1 MLTYMPFLAIDRS
14 WLLCFLKWFHAV
26 VVLFDCWRCLWL
38 LLFVAH
44 LSWKLRW
51 VFLITCCPSVHLT
64 VCKLFT
70 FSSSSLEPLG
80 QFQPNLAQS
89 ILGWMRFKCV
99 QMNDPFS
106 RGYNYKIA
114 KIHWRNLKNLLKNHR
129 TNVNQTW
136 HKASLGE
143 GDLSLFKW
151 SPPLALFQGKIITK

>member
-1 MLTYMPFLAIDRS
+1 MVALF
-14 WLLCFLKWFHAV
+14 FKV
-26 VVLFDCWRCLWL
+26 VSCCCHFVWL
-38 LLFVAH
+38 LLFLGH

-51 VFLITCCPSVHLT
+51 AFLITCCPSVHLT

-89 ILGWMRFKCV
+89 ILGWMRFKFV

-106 RGYNYKIA
+106 RGYNYKKA

-151 SPPLALFQGKIITK
+151 SPPPPRPFPREDNYKIGKIPKCQNIKIFSP